1 MAAFLWFSALVL
13 LLAISFLF
21 SGMETGVLSL
31 NRFRL
36 RQLSRDGDRRAR
48 LLNRYLAEPEAFL
61 WTILVGNTLSSIA
74 AAVMVLSLVHD
85 RYPEDPLRFGL
96 CGFGIAVVFYAV
108 GEVIPKTLFGRH
120 PNSLCLALITPFR
133 VARLVLRPIVFIV
146 ELLVGGILRSA
157 GGSTFSGNTFA
168 NREELRW
175 LMQESGAGFTREER
189 AMISRVMDLE
199 KLTVRSQVMRW
210 DKVISVESTAKMGEV
225 LDLSREYQVT
235 RMPVWERNGQSRKI
249 DGILSLKRLLFE
261 IAIDPEK
268 DVADYVKPTLFIDEH
283 KRLEDALQ
291 LMQKSGH
298 RLAIVVDRDKTE
310 IGILCLEDIL
320 SVIFGEVNL

>member
-1 MAAFLWFSALVL
+1 MEAFLWFTSLLL

-31 NRFRL
+31 NRFRI
-36 RQLSRDGDRRAR
+36 RQLSRDGDRKAR
-48 LLNRYLAEPEAFL
+48 LLNRYLTEPEAFL
-61 WTILVGNTLSSIA
+61 WTILVGNTLSNTA
-74 AAVMVLSLVHD
+74 AAVMILSWIHD
-85 RYPEDPLRFGL
+85 LYPNDPLRFGL

-133 VARLVLRPIVFIV
+133 VARFILRPIVFVV
-146 ELLVGGILRSA
+146 ELLVGGMLRSA

-175 LMQESGAGFTREER
+175 LMQESESGFTREER

-199 KLTVRSQVMRW
+199 KLTVSSQVLRW
-210 DKVISVESTAKMGEV
+210 DKVISVESTAKMDEV
-225 LDLSREYQVT
+225 LDLAREYQVT
-235 RMPVWERNGQSRKI
+235 RMPVWERAGKSRKI

-261 IAIDPEK
+261 SSFDAGK
-268 DVADYVKPTLFIDEH
+268 DVGEYVKPALFIDEH

-298 RLAIVVDRDKTE
+298 RVAIVVDRGKSE